1 MKSLKLLILFL
12 FVISFSNAQITI
24 NSNDLIS
31 IGDTLIQGEDDNITS
46 FLTGGTGEQ
55 TWDFSGMTAD
65 SQDTLIFIALADA
78 PFASAFP
85 DAELVLE
92 ILQDNNGTPDT
103 MFMYIDHEPGYLH
116 ILGMSAAQ
124 YNAVHSYPYQN
135 IMPFPVTYGDEFYSV
150 YMSLI
155 KYYNGTDSI
164 MHKQYA
170 KDTVNV
176 NAYGDVILPSGTFN
190 SLRFYH
196 NVYRTDSIFI
206 KTGTDWIFVNSNE
219 YPSDYYEW
227 WTNDPTV
234 KMKIA
239 ELQTDEQGNVT
250 GGNFM
255 KNVFLH
261 NTSVK
266 NIDKNF
272 SDIIIL
278 NIGNGEIAV
287 KNIPK
292 GYKRLCI
299 YDVSGKEIYSESI
312 YSGKDEI
319 SVRHL
324 IPGIYIV
331 SVFSEKG
338 KIAKK
343 IVID

>member
-1 MKSLKLLILFL
+1 M
-12 FVISFSNAQITI
+12 SFSNAQITI

-31 IGDTLIQGEDDNITS
+31 IGDTLIQGEDDNISS
-46 FLTGGTGEQ
+46 FVTGGTGLQ
-55 TWDFSGMTAD
+55 TWDFSNLTDNGNLD
-65 SQDTLIFIALADA
+65 SLIFINISQVPDYNL
-78 PFASAFP
+78 FP
-85 DAELVLE
+85 GANLGLK
-92 ILQDNNGTPDT
+92 IINYHNGNTDT
-103 MFMYIDHEPGYLH
+103 LFQYIETSESYLH

-124 YNAVHSYPYQN
+124 YNAVHSFPYQN

-150 YMSLI
+150 YMSLM

-196 NVYRTDSIFI
+196 NVYRIDSVFM
-206 KTGTDWIFVNSNE
+206 KTGTDWILQGTQE

-239 ELQTDEQGNVT
+239 ELKTDEQGNVT

-266 NIDKNF
+266 NIENKSTNM
-272 SDIIIL
+272 IIS

-299 YDVSGKEIYSESI
+299 FDVSGKEIYSESI
-312 YSGKDEI
+312 NSGKDEL
-319 SVRHL
+319 SVRNL

-331 SVFSEKG
+331 SIFSEKG

>member
-1 MKSLKLLILFL
+1 L

-46 FLTGGTGEQ
+46 FVTGGTGLQ
-55 TWDFSGMTAD
+55 TWDFSSMTPD

-85 DAELVLE
+85 DAEMVVN
-92 ILQDNNGTPDT
+92 ILPDS
-103 MFMYIDHEPGYLH
+103 MFMYIDHEPAYLH
-116 ILGMSAAQ
+116 ILGMSGGP
-124 YNAVHSYPYQN
+124 YNAVHSFPYQN
-135 IMPFPVTYGDEFYSV
+135 IMPFPVTYGDEFYSD
-150 YMSLI
+150 YMSLG
-155 KYYNGTDSI
+155 KFYNGTDS
-164 MHKQYA
+164 MMYKQYA

-196 NVYRTDSIFI
+196 NVYRIDSVFM
-206 KTGTDWIFVNSNE
+206 KTGTDWILQGTQE

-239 ELQTDEQGNVT
+239 ELKTDEQGNVT

-266 NIDKNF
+266 NIENKSTNM
-272 SDIIIL
+272 IIS

-299 YDVSGKEIYSESI
+299 FDVSGKEIYSESI
-312 YSGKDEI
+312 KPGKDEI
-319 SVRHL
+319 SVRNL

-331 SVFSEKG
+331 SIFSERG